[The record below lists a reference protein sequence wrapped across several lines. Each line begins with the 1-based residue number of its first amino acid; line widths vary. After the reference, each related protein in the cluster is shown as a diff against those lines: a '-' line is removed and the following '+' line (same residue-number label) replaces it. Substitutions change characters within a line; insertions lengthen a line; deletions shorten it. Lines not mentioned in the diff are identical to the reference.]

1 MEKMKFLGYLEIQL
15 MTCKETFDKF
25 LELLIKNQSVSS
37 NINEVIRSVLNLLIF
52 VFFFC
57 KKISQVQKSTKP
69 ITANKNKKMCT
80 KKHVSSNI
88 NEVIKTI

>member
-15 MTCKETFDKF
+15 MTCKEIFDKF

-52 VFFFC
+52 VFFFSKRFHKY
-57 KKISQVQKSTKP
+57 KKAQNRLQRTKIKRCVQK
-69 ITANKNKKMCT
+69 NM
-80 KKHVSSNI
+80 
-88 NEVIKTI
+88 

>member
-37 NINEVIRSVLNLLIF
+37 NINEVIRSVLNFLIF
-52 VFFFC
+52 FTKRFHKY
-57 KKISQVQKSTKP
+57 KKAQNRLQRTKIKRCVQK
-69 ITANKNKKMCT
+69 NM
-80 KKHVSSNI
+80 
-88 NEVIKTI
+88 

>member
-52 VFFFC
+52 VFFFAKRFHKY
-57 KKISQVQKSTKP
+57 KKAQNRLQRTKIKRCVQK
-69 ITANKNKKMCT
+69 NM
-80 KKHVSSNI
+80 
-88 NEVIKTI
+88 